1 MSNYPIIYTSNREKN
16 KNRLNKKKMSGFGDR
31 RGGGGFRGR
40 GGSFGDR
47 RGGGGGF
54 GGKIH
59 NHKVLCV
66 PNYHVEIY
74 LRRWRPRIWGRVTR
88 RRRRV

>member
-1 MSNYPIIYTSNREKN
+1 MSNYPIIYTSNRNKKN
-16 KNRLNKKKMSGFGDR
+16 KNRLNKKMSGFGDR

-54 GGKIH
+54 GGKIIII
-59 NHKVLCV
+59 KFFVFPTIMLKF
-66 PNYHVEIY
+66 I
-74 LRRWRPRIWGRVTR
+74 
-88 RRRRV
+88 